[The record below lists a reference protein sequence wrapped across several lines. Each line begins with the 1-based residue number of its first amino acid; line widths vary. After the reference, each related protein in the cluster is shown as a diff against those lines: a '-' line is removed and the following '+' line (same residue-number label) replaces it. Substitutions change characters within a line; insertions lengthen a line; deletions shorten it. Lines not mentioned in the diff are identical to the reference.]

1 MKTVIEYN
9 DKKVKFLLP
18 TKLGLNRITCRI
30 IWKKLKQ
37 ENVDTKYRDLIK
49 FMKCCLKYRKRNKS
63 WNILEIESEGKRII
77 VKI

>member
-9 DKKVKFLLP
+9 NKKVKFLFP
-18 TKLGLNRITCRI
+18 TKLGLNCITCRI

-37 ENVDTKYRDLIK
+37 ENVDAKYRDLIK